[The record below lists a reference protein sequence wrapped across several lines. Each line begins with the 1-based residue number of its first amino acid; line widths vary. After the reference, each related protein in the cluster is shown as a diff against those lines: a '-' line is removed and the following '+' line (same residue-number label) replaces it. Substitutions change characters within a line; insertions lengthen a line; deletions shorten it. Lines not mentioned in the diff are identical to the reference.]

1 MLYYYKHVTVVSVSH
16 APLFAADNFRIR
28 IRSAE
33 TPPRVHYLS
42 DEYLLNNTESLEP
55 ALSSAESIDS
65 IRKYGFRVMSDS
77 LPGELLEKWLNGS
90 DEPRSYGRLAALE
103 DAADVFRLENASGRD
118 YLLFKVFAY
127 AYALHRDLWVLPQFE
142 NDTDEAVGMQFR
154 QFRRLLEPVAET
166 RKVGADI
173 GSYNLLD
180 FDDRILKI
188 RLGDG
193 SIR

>member
-1 MLYYYKHVTVVSVSH
+1 MS
-16 APLFAADNFRIR
+16 P
-28 IRSAE
+28 
-33 TPPRVHYLS
+33 
-42 DEYLLNNTESLEP
+42 
-55 ALSSAESIDS
+55 AESIDS
-65 IRKYGFRVMSDS
+65 IRKCRFRVISDS
-77 LPGELLEKWLNGS
+77 LRGGVLEKWLNGS

-103 DAADVFRLENASGRD
+103 DTVDVFRLENASGPD

-142 NDTDEAVGMQFR
+142 NDTDKTVGMQFR

-180 FDDRILKI
+180 FKNYDELLKKM
-188 RLGDG
+188 RLDAT
-193 SIR
+193 IQ